1 MKRSP
6 RVNTSVDANISS
18 VMISDDEDLTVVM
31 EHSPP
36 KRITRERRAKYDK
49 KFYTLEL
56 TSDEDEISDK
66 EDKDETFVLVD
77 SVIDGKK
84 ESSTKSKPKRNEN
97 NNSLIEITDD
107 ESDIETPVK
116 NTRKRAP
123 VKTKQ
128 STVKVPIVKT
138 TIKKPQ
144 VKKERVVKKPQ
155 VKKEPTVRK
164 TRVKKEPTTPRINN
178 ESSSLDETVKATT
191 AQIKNEKLIQDGDET
206 LKTAS
211 PKPNLKRKNS
221 KDNAKVKS
229 EAKSELN
236 PPKAKKLK
244 TEMNLPSTSL
254 DTKHVNL
261 NCETTWKDHELLAE
275 NMSLSKHIAWNVINL
290 FNDGST
296 IPFIA
301 RYRRT
306 QTGNMT
312 PEDLRDVK
320 SAYDDICVLKQKIK
334 TVVNTLEKTGQKNKQ
349 IELIVKS
356 SKSLEELEIIYAPY
370 KPEAKRTLA
379 ERAKSLGLEE
389 PATALFNNTC
399 AVDLSQWVDV
409 SKEELKSLED
419 VQNGVIH
426 IIAHKISTDSDM
438 LSFLRDLRQNVNFTL
453 ETKKLHAKQ
462 PKAKT
467 KKSVIQEKPI
477 DELKFQ
483 VYFDYSIP
491 VKFIKPH
498 QVLAINRGEH
508 HKVLS
513 VKINPPPYL
522 VDTYKK
528 FCLQKYINRGVY
540 NEDRRTLVGDAC
552 IDAFSRLLLP
562 SMVRE
567 VRSELKTMAEK
578 ASYEVFSKNLKQILL
593 AAPIKGERILG
604 IDPGY
609 HHGCKLALIS
619 STGKVLDQGVIFPHS
634 VSEDNRDKS
643 KTILKDLLDRHD
655 CSLIGLGDGKASKQ
669 TEEWLSHLIRNK
681 YFHPKDVK
689 YTIVT
694 EDGASVYSCSAE
706 AKKEFPDMDTN
717 IISAVSL
724 ARRIQDPLAE
734 LVKVEPKHLGVGMY
748 QHDLKKKTLEEA
760 LDEVVSEC
768 VSFVGVDLNTASQ
781 CLLRR
786 IAGITDKRA
795 TEIIKFREK
804 NGAFICRD
812 QLLKVPGIGPKA
824 FEQCA
829 GFLRIVPT
837 NAASPSKLSKSYKT
851 TKLDQTII
859 HPESYDLT
867 KKLLKSLKLNEDQI
881 GEETLIQGVQ
891 TIKSELPEVCEKLD
905 TNVETLNLI
914 IDALEKPLNYDFR
927 TESQNTFFAVELKDF
942 DDVSVGDKMVGR
954 VKNVTHFGCFVDIG
968 ISQDALIHS
977 SKMNGLDLQIGDRV
991 NCVVLTVDKLRQ
1003 RIGLKAISKQ

>member
-6 RVNTSVDANISS
+6 RVKTKVEPDMSS
-18 VMISDDEDLTVVM
+18 VMISDDEDLTMVM
-31 EHSPP
+31 AHSPP
-36 KRITRERRAKYDK
+36 KRITRERRTKYDK
-49 KFYTLEL
+49 KFYALEL

-66 EDKDETFVLVD
+66 EDKDATFVLDD
-77 SVIDGKK
+77 SVIEGKK
-84 ESSTKSKPKRNEN
+84 ETSTKSKPKRNL
-97 NNSLIEITDD
+97 NNSSLVEITDD
-107 ESDIETPVK
+107 ESDVETPVK
-116 NTRKRAP
+116 KTKKRAP

-128 STVKVPIVKT
+128 PIVKAPIAKAP
-138 TIKKPQ
+138 IKKPQ
-144 VKKERVVKKPQ
+144 VKKEPAVKKPR

-164 TRVKKEPTTPRINN
+164 TQVKKEPTSTIYN
-178 ESSSLDETVKATT
+178 EFSSLDETVRAT
-191 AQIKNEKLIQDGDET
+191 NENVIQDGDET

-211 PKPNLKRKNS
+211 ARTNLKRKNS
-221 KDNAKVKS
+221 KVKA
-229 EAKSELN
+229 EAKSDLN

-244 TEMNLPSTSL
+244 TEINLPSTSL
-254 DTKHVNL
+254 EAKHVNL

-275 NMSLSKHIAWNVINL
+275 NMNLSKHIAYNVINL

-320 SAYDDICVLKQKIK
+320 SAYDDICTLKQKIK
-334 TVVNTLEKTGQKNKQ
+334 TVVNTLEKTGQKNRQ

-379 ERAKSLGLEE
+379 ERAKSLGLEQ
-389 PATALFNNTC
+389 PATALFDNTC
-399 AVDLSQWVDV
+399 PVDLNQWVDA

-426 IIAHKISTDSDM
+426 IIAHKIATDSDM
-438 LSFLRDLRQNVNFTL
+438 LSFLRDLRQNINFTL
-453 ETKKLHAKQ
+453 ETKKLNAKQ

-467 KKSVIQEKPI
+467 KKSVIQEKPV

-483 VYFDYSIP
+483 TYFDYSIP

-513 VKINPPPYL
+513 VKISPPPYL
-522 VDTYKK
+522 IDTYKK
-528 FCLQKYINRGVY
+528 FCLQKYINRGVF
-540 NEDRRTLVGDAC
+540 NEDRRTIVGDAC

-567 VRSELKTMAEK
+567 VRSELKIMAEK

-634 VSEDNRDKS
+634 VSDDNRDKS

-669 TEEWLSHLIRNK
+669 TEEWLSNLIRNK

-706 AKKEFPDMDTN
+706 AKKEFPQMDTN

-795 TEIIKFREK
+795 TEIIKFRET

-837 NAASPSKLSKSYKT
+837 NTASPSKFSKNYKI

-867 KKLLKSLKLNEDQI
+867 KKLLKSLKLNEDHI

-891 TIKSELPEVCEKLD
+891 AIKTELPEVCEKLD

-927 TESQNTFFAVELKDF
+927 TEGSQNTFFAVELKDF
-942 DDVSVGDKMVGR
+942 DDVSVDDKMVGR

-991 NCVVLTVDKLRQ
+991 NCIVITVDKLRK
-1003 RIGLKAISKQ
+1003 RIGLKALSKQ